1 MYNNKR
7 KRKDSIKFYKCYVC
21 NHVSTSRARLTG
33 HTRTINHLINNYG
46 KHKNHEHDIEHYNG
60 LLMNEKLDDF
70 TVDEDMMK
78 IIDYSVIK
86 TFQFHNIWYDQ

>member
-1 MYNNKR
+1 MDNNKR

-70 TVDEDMMK
+70 TVNEDMLNSLK
-78 IIDYSVIK
+78 DFNIK
-86 TFQFHNIWYDQ
+86 TFPF